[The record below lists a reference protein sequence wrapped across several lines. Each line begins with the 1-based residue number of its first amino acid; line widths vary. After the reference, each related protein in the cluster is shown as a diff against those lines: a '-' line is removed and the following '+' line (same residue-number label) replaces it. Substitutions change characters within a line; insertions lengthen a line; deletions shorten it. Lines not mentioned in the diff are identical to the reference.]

1 MEPFERSGHL
11 IKGKWRIDARLGD
24 GSTASVYA
32 ATHRNGYRVAVKILH
47 SDLAGNADI
56 RARFLRE
63 GYVANTIRHP
73 GVVRILDDDVMEDGA
88 VFLVMELLEGETLEA
103 RAMRFGGKLPL
114 DDVIPT
120 MDRLLDVL
128 AAAHAQ
134 GIVHRDVKPDNVF
147 LTKDGG
153 LKVLD
158 FGLARISETIGSR
171 MPTRAGLILGTP
183 DFMSPEQASG
193 NSGAVDPR
201 SDLWSVGAT
210 AFTLLTNEPVHKSG
224 TLHEYL
230 QVIASVPARS
240 LSQAAPNVPRSVVE
254 VIDRSLALDRSHRW
268 GSARE
273 MQAALREA
281 YPLTAAQ
288 SLEVGVVIQRPA
300 TPTSVDR
307 PAPSSVGFN
316 RDITATEFAGVAAA
330 IAPEESNEGEDPVSA
345 APTINESQFAAMRE
359 AQSRNVP
366 LPPAA
371 GLPAATQRFLQPP
384 GSPQMQ
390 PLLQQHAQPYVHQPV
405 MPGAATRDFSDFS
418 SITTNRQFKPS
429 EPWLPRLMIL
439 LMVLFLLGVVF
450 VGVSLKNSA
459 LHRHAPPTSA
469 PSSTT
474 TKH

>member
-1 MEPFERSGHL
+1 LEQFERSGQL

-32 ATHRNGYRVAVKILH
+32 ATHRNGYRVAMKVLH

-73 GVVRILDDDVMEDGA
+73 GVVRILDDDVMDDGA

-147 LTKDGG
+147 LTKEGG

-158 FGLARISETIGSR
+158 FGLARISEAIGSR
-171 MPTRAGLILGTP
+171 MSTRAGLILGTP

-240 LSQAAPNVPRSVVE
+240 LSLAAPNVPRSVVE
-254 VIDRSLALDRSHRW
+254 VIDRSLALDRAHRW

-281 YPLTAAQ
+281 YPLTAEQ
-288 SLEVGVVIQRPA
+288 SLEVGVLIQRPA
-300 TPTSVDR
+300 TPTSIDR
-307 PAPSSVGFN
+307 PMPSSVRFD
-316 RDITATEFAGVAAA
+316 RDITVTELAGAAA
-330 IAPEESNEGEDPVSA
+330 VAIATVEGTAGEDPVSA
-345 APTINESQFAAMRE
+345 APTINELQLAPLRE
-359 AQSRNVP
+359 AASRNMP
-366 LPPAA
+366 IPPAA
-371 GLPAATQRFLQPP
+371 GMPVTTERHPQAPGPSHMQPP
-384 GSPQMQ
+384 VQVYN
-390 PLLQQHAQPYVHQPV
+390 QPYAHQPV
-405 MPGAATRDFSDFS
+405 VPGIATRDFSDFS
-418 SITTNRQFKPS
+418 SITTNRQFKPV

-439 LMVLFLLGVVF
+439 LMILIVLGVVF
-450 VGVSLKNSA
+450 VGISLKRRALRHPPSA
-459 LHRHAPPTSA
+459 TA
-469 PSSTT
+469 PSATT
-474 TKH
+474 AQH

>member
-1 MEPFERSGHL
+1 MDQVERSGQL
-11 IKGKWRIDARLGD
+11 IKGKWRIDSRLGD

-32 ATHRNGYRVAVKILH
+32 ATHRNGYRVAVKVLH
-47 SDLAGNADI
+47 GDLAGNADI

-73 GVVRILDDDVMEDGA
+73 GVVRILDDDVMDDGA
-88 VFLVMELLEGETLEA
+88 VFLVMELLEGETLET

-158 FGLARISETIGSR
+158 FGLARISEQFSSR
-171 MPTRAGLILGTP
+171 MSTRAGLILGTP

-193 NSGAVDPR
+193 NSGAVDAR

-210 AFTLLTNEPVHKSG
+210 AFTLLTGEPVHRSG

-230 QVIASVPARS
+230 MVISSVPARS
-240 LSQAAPNVPRSVVE
+240 LAVAAPNVPRSVVE
-254 VIDRSLALDRSHRW
+254 VIDRALALDRSHRW

-281 YPLTAAQ
+281 YPITASST
-288 SLEVGVVIQRPA
+288 SLETGVVIHRPT
-300 TPTSVDR
+300 TPTSIDR
-307 PAPSSVGFN
+307 AAPSSFN
-316 RDITATEFAGVAAA
+316 RDITMTELASTGSSDA
-330 IAPEESNEGEDPVSA
+330 ESTEGEDPQYA
-345 APTINESQFAAMRE
+345 APTINEFMFAAQRE
-359 AQSRNVP
+359 AESRNPV
-366 LPPAA
+366 PPA
-371 GLPAATQRFLQPP
+371 PPQRITPNSQMGSQPR
-384 GSPQMQ
+384 QHMQ
-390 PLLQQHAQPYVHQPV
+390 PLDTHVMSQQV
-405 MPGAATRDFSDFS
+405 MPQPAGRDFSDFS
-418 SITTNRQFKPS
+418 SITANRPVETS
-429 EPWLPRLMIL
+429 WLPRI
-439 LMVLFLLGVVF
+439 LMVTMLIVF
-450 VGVSLKNSA
+450 VCIA
-459 LHRHAPPTSA
+459 LIAVAVKKRGLLQRPTTTA
-469 PSSTT
+469 PSAATSR
-474 TKH
+474 